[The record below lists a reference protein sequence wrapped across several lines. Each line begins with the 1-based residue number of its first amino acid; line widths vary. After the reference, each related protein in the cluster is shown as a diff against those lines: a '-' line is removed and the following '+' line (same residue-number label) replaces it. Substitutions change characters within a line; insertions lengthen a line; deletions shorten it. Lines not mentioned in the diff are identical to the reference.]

1 MKLKTI
7 IAVLLVWLSVSAL
20 AQDRTLDVDSVDNR
34 IYGVRLFP
42 SEKPTES
49 EIAYAADSRIFKVLK
64 SNDTIVA
71 VTDNK
76 TIFEDPRRNLTRVQ
90 IKRTY
95 VNGEIKFNDDSA
107 PHMAFITHG
116 RDTIFYIREL
126 PMPNQPYELESG
138 VIESFDLI
146 KLNRSVSALVETLRL
161 GQFVD
166 SSINT
171 IVLVYPTE
179 DRHLRINDCLKVGDN
194 YVEAGV
200 VAFTRRKDEIQRIV
214 VTSIDCLSKNSRVG
228 IGCW

>member
-7 IAVLLVWLSVSAL
+7 IVMLLVWLSASAL
-20 AQDRTLDVDSVDNR
+20 AQGRALGVDSVDNK

-76 TIFEDPRRNLTRVQ
+76 TIFEDPRIKLTRAQ

-95 VNGEIKFNDDSA
+95 VNGKIEFYDDSA
-107 PHMAFITHG
+107 PHMALITQG

-126 PMPNQPYELESG
+126 PMPNQPYWFESC

-146 KLNRSVSALVETLRL
+146 KANRSFADLVELLRL

-166 SSINT
+166 SSVNT
-171 IVLVYPTE
+171 IMLIHPAGI
-179 DRHLRINDCLKVGDN
+179 RHLEVNHCLKEDCG

-200 VAFTRRKDEIQRIV
+200 VAFTRREDEIQRIGV
-214 VTSIDCLSKNSRVG
+214 FSALSLVNSE
-228 IGCW
+228 

>member
-1 MKLKTI
+1 MKLKTV

-20 AQDRTLDVDSVDNR
+20 AQDRTLDVDSVDNK

-49 EIAYAADSRIFKVLK
+49 EIAYATDSRIFKVLK

-76 TIFEDPRRNLTRVQ
+76 TIFEAPRIRMTRAQ

-95 VNGEIKFNDDSA
+95 VNGKIEFYDDSA
-107 PHMAFITHG
+107 PHMALITQR

-126 PMPNQPYELESG
+126 PMPNQPYWFESC
-138 VIESFDLI
+138 VIESFELI
-146 KLNRSVSALVETLRL
+146 KANRSFADLVELLRL
-161 GQFVD
+161 VQFVD

-171 IVLVYPTE
+171 IVLVHPTE

-200 VAFTRRKDEIQRIV
+200 VAFTRREDEIQRI
-214 VTSIDCLSKNSRVG
+214 CVG
-228 IGCW
+228 SWWNKE